1 MDIKISIGRSVEG
14 TNAYLVPPE
23 YIRVS
28 RNHATIRWHDGTVTI
43 EDNGS
48 TNGTFVNGNRVTTAQ
63 IGENDTVWLG
73 GKGIDNRCYKLDLK
87 KLFDSFPSAA
97 SNPMP
102 KSNPDDYTR
111 EFAQV
116 KKAYID
122 YHAQLSKLTRKMNM
136 RMQLPKV
143 LLSALPALIGVV
155 LLLKLGGGSYGIV
168 AMSAGTVLTGLIGT
182 LTMGRSSK
190 RQEKLS
196 EDITDLQLKYQKLY
210 KCPKCGKEFGLD
222 LHWKRIQAD
231 GKCPHGCGARFV

>member
-1 MDIKISIGRSVEG
+1 MDIAISIGRSVEG
-14 TNAYLVPPE
+14 LKAIIVPPE

-28 RNHATIRWHDGTVTI
+28 RKHATIRWHDGIVTI

-48 TNGTFVNGNRVTTAQ
+48 TNGTFVNGSRITTAQ
-63 IGENDTVWLG
+63 IGESDTVWLG
-73 GKGIDNRCYKLDLK
+73 GKGIDNRCYQLDLK
-87 KLFDSFPSAA
+87 KIFDSFPSAA
-97 SNPMP
+97 SRPMP
-102 KSNPDDYTR
+102 KSNLNDYTR

-122 YHAQLSKLTRKMNM
+122 YHAQLSKLTRKTNM

-143 LLSALPALIGVV
+143 LLSAVPAVIGLV
-155 LLLKLGGGSYGIV
+155 LMLKFGGSIGFI
-168 AMSAGTVLTGLIGT
+168 AISAGTVLSGLIGT

-190 RQEKLS
+190 RQDKLS
-196 EDITDLQLKYQKLY
+196 EDILDLQLKYQKLY

-222 LHWKRIQAD
+222 LHWKRLQAD

>member
-1 MDIKISIGRSVEG
+1 MDIEIKIGRSVEG
-14 TNAYLVPPE
+14 ARAYLVPPK

-28 RNHATIRWHDGTVTI
+28 RQHATIRWHDGKVTI

-73 GKGIDNRCYKLDLK
+73 GKGIDNRCYQLDLK
-87 KLFDSFPSAA
+87 KIFASLPSGA
-97 SNPMP
+97 SRSIP
-102 KSNPDDYTR
+102 KSNTDDYTR

-116 KKAYID
+116 KKTYID
-122 YHAQLSKLTRKMNM
+122 YHAQLSKLTRKTNM

-143 LLSALPALIGVV
+143 LLSALPALVG
-155 LLLKLGGGSYGIV
+155 LLLMLKFGFGRVGII
-168 AMSAGTVLTGLIGT
+168 AMSAGTMLTGLIGT

-196 EDITDLQLKYQKLY
+196 EDILDLQLKYQKLY

-222 LHWKRIQAD
+222 LHWKRLQAD
-231 GKCPHGCGARFV
+231 GRCPHGCGARFV

>member
-1 MDIKISIGRSVEG
+1 MDIELKIGRNPDG
-14 TNAYLVPPE
+14 ANTFPVPPK

-28 RNHATIRWHDGTVTI
+28 RQHATIRWQDGKVTI

-48 TNGTFVNGNRVTTAQ
+48 TNGTFVNGNRVSTAQ
-63 IGENDTVWLG
+63 IGENDTIWLG
-73 GKGIDNRCYKLDLK
+73 GKGIDNRCYQLDLK
-87 KLFDSFPSAA
+87 KIFASLPFAA
-97 SNPMP
+97 SRPMP

-122 YHAQLSKLTRKMNM
+122 YHAQLSKLTRKTNM

-143 LLSALPALIGVV
+143 LLSAVPAVIGLV
-155 LLLKLGGGSYGIV
+155 LMLKFGGSIGFI
-168 AMSAGTVLTGLIGT
+168 AISAGTVLSGLIGT

-190 RQEKLS
+190 RQDKLS
-196 EDITDLQLKYQKLY
+196 EDILDLQLKYQKLY

-222 LHWKRIQAD
+222 LHWKRLQAD